1 MKELMAY
8 YIGIGFFVGIAVMAY
23 IVRHGMNT
31 SVQECMIIT
40 AFWPLYLLGLV
51 QREITLMLLRIIR

>member
-1 MKELMAY
+1 MKEFIAY
-8 YIGIGFFVGIAVMAY
+8 YIGIGFFVGIAAMAY

-51 QREITLMLLRIIR
+51 QREITLLLLMVIK